1 MDSLVQEISNVGITL
16 LFIVLV
22 AILINWIDKKLR

>member
-22 AILINWIDKKLR
+22 AILINWIDKKLG